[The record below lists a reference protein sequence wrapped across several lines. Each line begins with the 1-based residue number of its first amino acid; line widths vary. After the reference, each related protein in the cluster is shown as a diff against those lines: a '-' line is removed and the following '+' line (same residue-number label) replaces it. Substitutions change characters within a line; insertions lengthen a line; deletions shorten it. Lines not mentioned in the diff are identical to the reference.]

1 MCKRLKTGANS
12 VPDLFISSKAEEV
25 WCEFRRKMADERK
38 IGVSFSF
45 SKKKSSNKTYSA
57 KRNVLNTD
65 YVKVENEERDYIHA
79 AEGKELKRLVRFS
92 SV

>member
-25 WCEFRRKMADERK
+25 WCEFRQKMADERK

-45 SKKKSSNKTYSA
+45 SKKSSNKAYSA
-57 KRNVLNTD
+57 KRNALYTD
-65 YVKVENEERDYIHA
+65 DVKVENEEKDYIHA
-79 AEGKELKRLVRFS
+79 AEGKELKRLVRLS